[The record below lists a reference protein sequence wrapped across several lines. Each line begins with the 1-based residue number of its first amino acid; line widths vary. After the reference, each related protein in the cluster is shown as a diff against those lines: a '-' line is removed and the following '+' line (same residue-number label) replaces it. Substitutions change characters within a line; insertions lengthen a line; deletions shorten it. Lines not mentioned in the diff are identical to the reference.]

1 MITYVRCPYC
11 ERVLDKR
18 GARLHIA
25 SCKKNPD
32 NKAVDINK
40 LEDVTKL
47 VNDTFPTNE
56 MCEHDYRLLM
66 LAIPIEAE
74 AKRQGYSKIC
84 TKCDEIE

>member
-32 NKAVDINK
+32 NKTVNLND

-47 VNDTFPTNE
+47 VNETFPASET
-56 MCEHDYRLLM
+56 CEHDYRLL
-66 LAIPIEAE
+66 IPEIPLEAE
-74 AKRQGYSKIC
+74 AKRQGYNKIC
-84 TKCDEIE
+84 TKCNEIE